1 MSAKRILLLVFGS
14 LLALLGL
21 AVAIGGATALIA
33 YGVGRDEDGYFTTS
47 TERFQTPRYAL
58 VSEEVDLGS
67 EGDAAGPVSLGDLA
81 RVRLRAESATGRP
94 IFVGIGPRDDV
105 RAYLDG
111 AAYDEVTNVDFD
123 PFRVDY
129 RAQPGART
137 PAPPAEQDFWAARAE
152 GSGRQTLDWELE
164 GGTWALVVMN
174 ADAAP
179 SVAGDLQ
186 LGVKIKILLPLG
198 IGLLA
203 GGLVVLGI
211 GAVMIVF
218 GARGGRAGPPPATD
232 PSPGDTGPRPG
243 DPPPAGDPPARTHDS
258 PY

>member
-1 MSAKRILLLVFGS
+1 MGAKRILLLVFGS
-14 LLALLGL
+14 LIGLLGL

-47 TERFQTPRYAL
+47 TERFQTRGYAL

-81 RVRLRAESATGRP
+81 SVRVQAVGAAGRP

-105 RAYLDG
+105 RAYLDTVS
-111 AAYDEVTNVDFD
+111 YDEVTDVDFD

-129 RAQPGART
+129 RPHPGVGT
-137 PAPPAEQDFWAARAE
+137 PGPPEQQAFWVARAA
-152 GSGRQTLDWELE
+152 GPGLQTLDWELE
-164 GGTWALVVMN
+164 GGTWSLVVMN

-179 SVAGDLQ
+179 VVAADLE
-186 LGVKIKILLPLG
+186 LGVKIKILLGLG
-198 IGLLA
+198 IGLLV
-203 GGLVVLGI
+203 GGLIALGI
-211 GAVMIVF
+211 GVTMVVF
-218 GARGGRAGPPPATD
+218 GTRGKGRAPPPATAA
-232 PSPGDTGPRPG
+232 G
-243 DPPPAGDPPARTHDS
+243 PPAPRHDS